1 VPSGI
6 EHALANDLIIAGHGS
21 WMELPEVLSR
31 LFPAM
36 GSYRLFCRRL
46 DAVRAQKQTKAA

>member
-6 EHALANDLIIAGHGS
+6 EHALTNDLIIAGHGS